1 MSGRRACRRWMR
13 VTFRFLSVNW
23 GWSLAVSLRVRVDD
37 RGVRLVERG
46 GLWGGAL
53 FWMGGTARD
62 RPPPYVGICAGL
74 SSKRP
79 WPLGLRTFLV
89 SFGRSRGT
97 GPRAT
102 SPKKPSSHRRA
113 RACPSPCIDRDSK
126 RPCLW
131 GCGRFSFRQRDRG
144 GQAPALRYKR
154 RFSFRRRARG
164 GQAPALR

>member
-1 MSGRRACRRWMR
+1 MSKIRCVPHETGISFTYDGVQYVYTAEGFWHVGEEGVQALDESDVPLLVSELGLVIGSQSSGSGGR
-13 VTFRFLSVNW
+13 SW
-23 GWSLAVSLRVRVDD
+23 GSFGWAALF
-37 RGVRLVERG
+37 
-46 GLWGGAL
+46 LWGGAL

-102 SPKKPSSHRRA
+102 SPKIPLL
-113 RACPSPCIDRDSK
+113 PP
-126 RPCLW
+126 
-131 GCGRFSFRQRDRG
+131 
-144 GQAPALRYKR
+144 
-154 RFSFRRRARG
+154 
-164 GQAPALR
+164 